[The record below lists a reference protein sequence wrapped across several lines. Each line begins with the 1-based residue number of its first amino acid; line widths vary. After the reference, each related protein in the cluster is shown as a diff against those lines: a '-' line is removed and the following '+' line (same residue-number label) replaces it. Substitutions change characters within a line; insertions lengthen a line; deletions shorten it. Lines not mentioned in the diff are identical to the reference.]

1 VLHTLGGSVKLSSNK
16 QKHFDMFIHV
26 LIYINRDHKVGQDGE
41 EKMIFRKSSGWHICR
56 MSIF

>member
-1 VLHTLGGSVKLSSNK
+1 
-16 QKHFDMFIHV
+16 

-56 MSIF
+56 MSIFLMNFYKRFARSRSPKKLHV